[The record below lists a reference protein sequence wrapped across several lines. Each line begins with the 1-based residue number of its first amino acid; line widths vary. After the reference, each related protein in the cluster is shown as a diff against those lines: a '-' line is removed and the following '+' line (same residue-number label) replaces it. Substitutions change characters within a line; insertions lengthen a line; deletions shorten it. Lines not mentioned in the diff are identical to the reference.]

1 MMNIYFP
8 EEEINIDDLYFICY
22 MIERV
27 ARRIHQ
33 KNKYVVNTIG
43 QDALKHLISVA
54 NVLHCEN
61 PLQVEEDWIE
71 EYRLQDSDFDVTKV
85 DRELAEIIPT
95 PLEMGKVYKRLIVDT
110 LQPDEDY
117 VDGIIRVY
125 NNDICDVIDNYNCS
139 AFYEPSYVIARAY
152 YNGGF

>member
-1 MMNIYFP
+1 MTNIYFP
-8 EEEINIDDLYFICY
+8 DEEITTNDLYFICY

-27 ARRIHQ
+27 ARKLHQ
-33 KNKYVVNTIG
+33 KNRYVVNAIG
-43 QDALKHLISVA
+43 KDELLHLISVA

-61 PLQVEEDWIE
+61 PLQVEDDWIN
-71 EYRLQDSDFDVTKV
+71 EYELKAGDYDITNV

-95 PLEMGKVYKRLIVDT
+95 PLEMGKVYQRLISDI
-110 LQPDEDY
+110 LQPGEDY

-125 NNDICDVIDNYNCS
+125 NDEICEVIDNYNCS

-152 YNGGF
+152 QNGGF

>member
-8 EEEINIDDLYFICY
+8 DEEITTNDLYFICY

-27 ARRIHQ
+27 ARKLQQ
-33 KNKYVVNTIG
+33 KNCYVVNTIG
-43 QDALKHLISVA
+43 KSKLKHLISVA

-61 PLQVEEDWIE
+61 PLQVEDDWIK
-71 EYRLQDSDFDVTKV
+71 EYDLKAGDFDITDV

-95 PLEMGKVYKRLIVDT
+95 SLEMGKVYQRLICDT
-110 LQPDEDY
+110 LQPGEDY

-125 NNDICDVIDNYNCS
+125 NNELCEVIDNYNCS

-152 YNGGF
+152 QNGGF